1 MTDVSRGTNR
11 PSFEMLMKAQE
22 VLSEARDLE
31 SKAGHKGAAMVLN
44 DLTLSLFQIALSDE
58 FDALADAACEIR
70 YPGSVAT

>member
-11 PSFEMLMKAQE
+11 PSFDLLMKAQE
-22 VLSEARDLE
+22 VLGKARDLE

-44 DLTLSLFQIALSDE
+44 DLTVSLFQIALSSE

-70 YPGSVAT
+70 YPGQVTT